1 MSVVADSLK
10 MKERKQMESYSVR
23 VWIANENDR
32 ENQIMLKMKSWESA
46 IAFVQRF
53 NADEMN
59 KEAKLFAYVE
69 AE

>member
-1 MSVVADSLK
+1 
-10 MKERKQMESYSVR
+10 MESYSVQ
-23 VWIANENDR
+23 VWISNEDNRADKVV
-32 ENQIMLKMKSWESA
+32 LKMKSWESA
-46 IAFVQRF
+46 LAFVQRF

>member
-1 MSVVADSLK
+1 
-10 MKERKQMESYSVR
+10 MESYSVQ
-23 VWIANENDR
+23 VWISSEGDRANKVL
-32 ENQIMLKMKSWESA
+32 LKMKSWESA
-46 IAFVQRF
+46 LAFVQRF

>member
-1 MSVVADSLK
+1 
-10 MKERKQMESYSVR
+10 MESYSVR

>member
-1 MSVVADSLK
+1 
-10 MKERKQMESYSVR
+10 MESYSVR
-23 VWIANENDR
+23 VWISSEDDR
-32 ENQIMLKMKSWESA
+32 GNKFLLKMKTWESA
-46 IAFVQRF
+46 LAFVQRF

>member
-1 MSVVADSLK
+1 
-10 MKERKQMESYSVR
+10 MESYSVR
-23 VWIANENDR
+23 VWIANEDS
-32 ENQIMLKMKSWESA
+32 MADKVVLKMKSWESA
-46 IAFVQRF
+46 LAFVQRF

>member
-1 MSVVADSLK
+1 
-10 MKERKQMESYSVR
+10 MESYSVR
-23 VWIANENDR
+23 VWISNEDDR
-32 ENQIMLKMKSWESA
+32 ENQVLIKMKSWESA
-46 IAFVQRF
+46 TAFVSRF